1 MDLVPIHI
9 YILHQN
15 IMEIWRV
22 KINEPQIHADD
33 FLYVVKV
40 KIALS
45 INTLRWAINKKQE
58 HKYWNKLSGI
68 NIEGWIYYIF
78 EWVVVITTL
87 NYLMKICI
95 EKESFSSLGFKYTYV
110 WWIIVILFFSCWDT
124 DLRHQK
130 MLSKYCQYYKIIFAF
145 VL

>member
-45 INTLRWAINKKQE
+45 IYTLRWAINKKQE

-95 EKESFSSLGFKYTYV
+95 KKESFSSLGFKYTYAMYDESLRYYFSRV
-110 WWIIVILFFSCWDT
+110 GTPIYVTKKCYQNIVNTI
-124 DLRHQK
+124 R
-130 MLSKYCQYYKIIFAF
+130 
-145 VL
+145 